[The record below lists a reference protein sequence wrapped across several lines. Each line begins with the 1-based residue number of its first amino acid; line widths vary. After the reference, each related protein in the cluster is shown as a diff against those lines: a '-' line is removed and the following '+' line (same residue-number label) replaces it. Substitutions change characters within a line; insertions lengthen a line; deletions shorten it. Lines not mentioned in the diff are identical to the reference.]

1 MAIVAAELWMTAV
14 RSVAATAIFT
24 TPPICCALMVVKMCA
39 KSGFCLMGATPFDMK

>member
-14 RSVAATAIFT
+14 SSIAAKAILM
-24 TPPICCALMVVKMCA
+24 TPQKLWALIVVKTLA